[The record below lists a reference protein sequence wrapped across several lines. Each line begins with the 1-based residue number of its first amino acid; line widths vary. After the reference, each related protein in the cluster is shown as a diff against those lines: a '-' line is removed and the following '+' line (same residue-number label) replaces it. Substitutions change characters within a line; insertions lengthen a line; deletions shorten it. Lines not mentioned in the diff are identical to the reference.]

1 MNRSARRRPLALTA
15 AVAGAMLAAGCGTA
29 APATP
34 RQAAR
39 AVSPA
44 LSLNTAV
51 VTTAGTWAVAVMGG
65 SASQHNNFWQ
75 LFIRPAGSTRW
86 KLVTPPGTAD
96 NGGLVLAGAGPALIA
111 AFRPSQYLRYT
122 PLTET
127 RTGGQAW
134 SSLSPVGAALAS
146 APDALA
152 AEPASGRLLA
162 LLASGAATQSAP
174 GDTTWTTLTS
184 QRALAATP
192 AGRHCALQELTA
204 ASFTPSGIPLVG
216 GTCARPGTAGIFA
229 DANGTWQA
237 AGPAVPGA
245 LAQQDI
251 AVLRLTQT
259 AKQTV
264 ALLAAGSGP
273 AASLLTAWSA
283 GNGGHWALSPPL
295 PLHGAALTSASFG
308 PGGTAAVI
316 LTGNRGQTITS
327 AGNQW
332 TPLPALPPGTA
343 TLAPGPGGAIT
354 ALAVHRATLTVWQAS
369 PGAATWRTVQTIS
382 VPIQFGSS
390 G

>member
-1 MNRSARRRPLALTA
+1 MNRPARRPNVLTV
-15 AVAGAMLAAGCGTA
+15 AVAAAMLAAGCGTA
-29 APATP
+29 VPPAPQ
-34 RQAAR
+34 QAAR
-39 AVSPA
+39 AGSPA

-65 SASQHNNFWQ
+65 PAAQHNNFWQ
-75 LFIRPAGSTRW
+75 LFIRPAGRTQW

-111 AFRPSQYLRYT
+111 AFRPSQYLRFT
-122 PLTET
+122 PLTHT
-127 RTGGQAW
+127 TDGGQAW
-134 SSLSPVGAALAS
+134 SSLDPLDAALANV
-146 APDALA
+146 PDALA
-152 AEPASGRLLA
+152 AGPASGRLLA
-162 LLASGAATQSAP
+162 LLASGTATQSAP
-174 GDTTWTTLTS
+174 GDTTWKTLTS

-192 AGRHCALQELTA
+192 AGRRCAPRELTA

-216 GTCARPGTAGIFA
+216 GSCARPGTAGIFA

-245 LAQQDI
+245 LARQDI
-251 AVLRLTQT
+251 AVLRLIQT

-264 ALLAAGSGP
+264 ALLAAGTGP

-283 GNGGHWALSPPL
+283 GNGGRWALSPPL
-295 PLHGAALTSASFG
+295 PLRGAALTSASFG

-316 LTGNRGQTITS
+316 LSGRRGETITS
-327 AGNQW
+327 AGSQW
-332 TPLPALPPGTA
+332 QPLPALPPGNV
-343 TLAPGPGGAIT
+343 TLAPGPGGAVT

-369 PGAATWRTVQTIS
+369 PGAATWTRVQTIS